1 MKKTSFLI
9 TLIILCTSIAYAQQT
24 RFYSDPN
31 SVFRKGMEFFEE
43 KNYSAARNEFEQV
56 GKIRLGTEENNIS
69 FLKENAAFYTAISA
83 AENNDED
90 AEKLLRG
97 FSIAYPSSPKVNHIA
112 YYLGRYFY
120 LQNKYQD
127 CIDALSKLTVFD
139 VPKQYK
145 YDYQFQLGY
154 SYFIKKKFED
164 AKPLFKAI
172 KTIKEKYYYPSNY
185 YYAFISFSNKDY
197 DEALKSFKLV
207 EESKTFSSVTP
218 FYVAQIYYQKKDYKK
233 TISYINDNLAGIE
246 PQYKDE
252 MQHLLGESHF
262 QLNEF
267 EKAIPLLEKKVNSST
282 KVRKEDLYELGYAQ
296 YKVGSYRK
304 AVENLL
310 QLNLLDDKMGQNAT
324 FTLADC
330 YLKLGEKENA
340 KSAFQSAAS
349 KDFDLDIKKQSLL
362 NFAKLTLELGSPNEA
377 VQALEICLKN
387 KTDKA
392 IYDEA
397 NDLMAVALLQTK
409 DYERA
414 YNLIEKINPLSSS
427 LKETYQRITYYRA
440 IQVFN
445 DNKLD
450 EAKILTEKS
459 LKYPIRK
466 EIQAGANYLLGEIN
480 FAKKQYKEAITN
492 YTNYTQLTDEN
503 VDKLLGFSE
512 ALANYNI
519 GYAYFKTK
527 QYVQAQSFFKR
538 FVGSSYPRENVTL
551 DAHLRLAEVAF
562 INKDYPTSYQNYDK
576 VSKSTSNES
585 EYAHFQKAI
594 VTGLTGKTS
603 EKIAELKN
611 IINLYPGSKTLDK
624 TYFEIGETYL
634 NDDKQNEAISYYKQ
648 LLLNFPNSNLRANTH
663 LKIALAEYNRENKE
677 EAAKTYNYVI
687 KEYPNSPEAKQAALS
702 LKQLGVEMGRPD
714 LYENLNNISASEK
727 DSLTFYAAETAYSN
741 GDCSKAIDLLSNYIK
756 QFKNGFFIDKAY
768 SYRAEC
774 RVKNKLYQDVLVDYD
789 YIIEKSPALREK
801 TLLNASGVAFFELK
815 DYEKA
820 MAYYSKLYKV
830 ASNAQN
836 SYTALIGEH
845 KCAVM
850 LKEDTK
856 IIATAD
862 KVIASKNA
870 KEIDLTNAHFVKA
883 NALYRKNDLRLAYES
898 FDKVAN
904 GVSSEKAAESK
915 YMTAKILNQNS
926 SYKASLDTCF
936 KIKSKFASYEYW
948 YVKSF
953 ILMADNYSKLNNTL
967 QAKATLESII
977 ANYKGDEGLIN
988 EAKNL
993 LEIINKE
1000 EFEKSNLR
1008 ITNPED
1014 DLETTTPVEEN
1025 K

>member
-1 MKKTSFLI
+1 
-9 TLIILCTSIAYAQQT
+9 
-24 RFYSDPN
+24 
-31 SVFRKGMEFFEE
+31 MEFFEE
-43 KNYSAARNEFEQV
+43 KNYSSARQEFERV
-56 GKIRLGTEENNIS
+56 GKQRKSTEENQIN
-69 FLKENAAFYTAISA
+69 FLLETAAFYIAIAA

-90 AEKLLRG
+90 AEKLLKN
-97 FSIAYPSSPKVNHIA
+97 FSADYPSSQKVNHIA

-120 LQNKYQD
+120 MQNKYQD

-139 VPKQYK
+139 VPQQYK

-154 SYFIKKKFED
+154 SYFIKKKFDE

-185 YYAFISFSNKDY
+185 YYAFISFSKKDY

-207 EESKTFSSVTP
+207 EDSKTFASVTP

-233 TISYINDNLAGIE
+233 TISYINDNIDGIE

-252 MQHLLGESHF
+252 MQHLLGESYF

-267 EKAIPLLEKKVNSST
+267 EKAIPLLEKKVNNSN
-282 KVRKEDLYELGYAQ
+282 KVRKEDLYELGFAQ

-310 QLNLLDDKMGQNAT
+310 QLNLLNDKMGQNAT
-324 FTLADC
+324 YTLADC

-377 VQALEICLKN
+377 VQALEIYLKDNTN
-387 KTDKA
+387 KT

-397 NDLMAVALLQTK
+397 NDLMALALLQTK

-414 YNLIEKINPLSSS
+414 YNLIEKFNPLSST

-440 IQVFN
+440 IQVYN

-450 EAKILTEKS
+450 DAKLLTEKS

-480 FAKKQYKEAITN
+480 FSKKQYKEAIAN
-492 YTNYTQLTDEN
+492 YTNYTQLTDKN
-503 VDKLLGFSE
+503 IDNTLGYSE
-512 ALANYNI
+512 DLATYNI

-527 QYVQAQSFFKR
+527 QYVQAQSFFKK
-538 FVGSSYPRENVTL
+538 FVSSNFSKENIIL
-551 DAHLRLAEVAF
+551 DAQLRLAEVAF
-562 INKDYPTSYQNYDK
+562 INKDYTTSYQNYDK
-576 VSKSTSNES
+576 VSKSISCES
-585 EYAHFQKAI
+585 EYGHFQKSI
-594 VTGLTGKTS
+594 VTGLKGNTS
-603 EKIAELKN
+603 DKITELKN
-611 IINLYPGSKTLDK
+611 IINIYPNSKTLDR

-634 NDDKQNEAISYYKQ
+634 NDDNQNEAINFYKQ
-648 LLLNFPNSNLRANTH
+648 LLSNFPNSNLRPNTH

-741 GDCSKAIDLLSNYIK
+741 GDCTKAIDLLSNYIK

-768 SYRAEC
+768 NYRAEC

-789 YIIEKSPALREK
+789 YIIEKTPSLREK
-801 TLLNASGVAFFELK
+801 TFLNASGVAFFELK

-820 MAYYSKLYKV
+820 MKYYSKLFEV
-830 ASNAQN
+830 SSNAQN
-836 SYTALIGEH
+836 IYIALIGEH

-850 LKEDTK
+850 LKDDAK
-856 IIATAD
+856 IISTAD
-862 KVIASKNA
+862 KIIVSKSA
-870 KEIDLTNAHFVKA
+870 KEIDIMNAHFVKG
-883 NALYRKNDLRLAYES
+883 NALYRKNDLGLAYES

-915 YMTAKILNQNS
+915 YMTAKILNQNTN
-926 SYKASLDTCF
+926 YKSSLDTCF

-953 ILMADNYSKLNNTL
+953 ILMADNYSKLGNTL
-967 QAKATLESII
+967 QAKATLESIT
-977 ANYKGDEGLIN
+977 ANYKGDEGLVN

-993 LEIINKE
+993 LEIISKE
-1000 EFEKSNLR
+1000 EFERSNLK

-1014 DLETTTPVEEN
+1014 DLETIIPTEEN